1 MIGRKPKSP
10 LTNHFGENFGGG
22 KPKRKRVF
30 IGAALLLVVPYIG
43 STLAASVTI
52 TGSGGSTAIEFGQG
66 NQVAITCD
74 TSITTTINESWHSTS
89 STFTVGS
96 VVLSGVNVASA
107 IATTANDGG
116 CGGKLM
122 TISLYSGAAG
132 SATPTVIG
140 NGNSTSVSFTV
151 PTANGTN
158 AFTVNSNGTN
168 GITASSTISSNSGTL
183 TITLP
188 TGLVTAANITRVSI
202 ETDNPV

>member
-10 LTNHFGENFGGG
+10 LTNHFGENFGGS
-22 KPKRKRVF
+22 KPRRKRVF
-30 IGAALLLVVPYIG
+30 IGAALLLIVPYIG

-52 TGSGGSTAIEFGQG
+52 TGRGGSTAIEFGQG

-89 STFTVGS
+89 NAFSVGS
-96 VVLSGVNVASA
+96 IVLSDVNVASDT
-107 IATTANDGG
+107 ATTANNGG
-116 CGGKLM
+116 CGGKIM

-140 NGNSTSVSFTV
+140 NGAVTSVSFTV

-158 AFTVNSNGTN
+158 AFTVNDNVTN
-168 GITASSTISSNSGTL
+168 GITASSTISSNNGTL

-188 TGLVTAANITRVSI
+188 AGVVTAANITRVSI
-202 ETDNPV
+202 ETDNPS

>member
-1 MIGRKPKSP
+1 MRRKKVSSP
-10 LTNHFGENFGGG
+10 LTDHLGSNFGGQRQR
-22 KPKRKRVF
+22 KKRVF
-30 IGAALLLVVPYIG
+30 IGAALLLAVPYIG
-43 STLAASVTI
+43 STLAATVTI
-52 TGSGGSTAIEFGQG
+52 SGSGGSTAIEFGQG

-89 STFTVGS
+89 SAFTVGAI
-96 VVLSGVNVASA
+96 VLSGVNVTQDL
-107 IATTANDGG
+107 TTTTNDGG

-140 NGNSTSVSFTV
+140 NGNATSVSFTV

-158 AFTVNSNGTN
+158 AFTVNNNGTN